1 MYSISCLHYVFHS
14 ANCIG
19 INHALYNIL
28 SPNAFLL
35 FRLHYKEYLVNKI
48 NKAKVDPVEL
58 YSVHQVKGILKR
70 EEVDVP
76 EQEDNEEDVGYQA
89 RLVEVKYLIMQ

>member
-1 MYSISCLHYVFHS
+1 MPTLCLCFHS

-19 INHALYNIL
+19 INHVLYNPSYSL
-28 SPNAFLL
+28 HFKPQCPSTC
-35 FRLHYKEYLVNKI
+35 RLHYKEYLVNKI

-76 EQEDNEEDVGYQA
+76 EQEDNEEDDGYKA
-89 RLVEVKYLIMQ
+89 RLVEVK

>member
-1 MYSISCLHYVFHS
+1 MHYIIQVTH
-14 ANCIG
+14 
-19 INHALYNIL
+19 YIL
-28 SPNAFLL
+28 SLNAFLL

-76 EQEDNEEDVGYQA
+76 EQEDNEEDDGYKA